1 MTGLTRAIAA
11 AREALARL
19 REHDGGTRYN
29 GDDDD
34 AGERACCLVASWKP
48 HDSDCPHAVAV
59 ADFENLL
66 AALDAAQGEAALTI
80 TNKRG
85 EPVPY
90 YAAPPAAPCV
100 CGEPKLGVVH
110 RADSPCYLPEQAP
123 PAAVPAVR
131 ITPRDGKWTYSD
143 NDEEFRNPLCSDELE
158 AISDAL
164 DDLQETE
171 VIYIAKAVQINPTRF
186 VDADTILER
195 IGELAYEECGES
207 VDESWPE
214 LAPQE
219 RKELERLIADYVFT
233 RSPATFYEI
242 RDVQEFSR
250 AEAEAKLAAALA
262 ERNKEGG

>member
-1 MTGLTRAIAA
+1 MNAMKELRDALEEYEFRGTDGAAGRLAEA
-11 AREALARL
+11 ARA
-19 REHDGGTRYN
+19 
-29 GDDDD
+29 
-34 AGERACCLVASWKP
+34 
-48 HDSDCPHAVAV
+48 
-59 ADFENLL
+59 LL
-66 AALDAAQGEAALTI
+66 AQH
-80 TNKRG
+80 
-85 EPVPY
+85 P
-90 YAAPPAAPCV
+90 APPPAGLA
-100 CGEPKLGVVH
+100 VV
-110 RADSPCYLPEQAP
+110 PEGAS
-123 PAAVPAVR
+123 
-131 ITPRDGKWTYSD
+131 WTYSD
-143 NDEEFRNPLCSDELE
+143 NDEEFRNPLCSDELD

-219 RKELERLIADYVFT
+219 RKELKRLIADYVFI

-250 AEAEAKLAAALA
+250 AEAETKLAAALA
-262 ERNKEGG
+262 ERDKEGG